1 MLLAT
6 TAGPALAS
14 PPDTWGVAP
23 HVSAWHALLVYL
35 IIPGALFA
43 LITLAVYVPSLAR
56 GQKYQPGRAW
66 RNEPEWF
73 GGPGEGVRAAEKGEP
88 TGDGEDDERGGAS
101 ARW

>member
-14 PPDTWGVAP
+14 APDTWPVEP

-35 IIPGALFA
+35 IIPGGLFA

-56 GQKYQPGRAW
+56 GQKYQPGLAW

-73 GGPGEGVRAAEKGEP
+73 GGPGEGVGAAEKDEP
-88 TGDGEDDERGGAS
+88 AGEDDDRGGAS